1 VTPEFRERRRS
12 PRVVVNG
19 QFELRA
25 GRRIRVRL
33 IDISAY
39 GALLATD
46 ERVPVGSIGRMH
58 LLLGTGAFETK
69 IEVKREQ
76 PSSNGRGRVLG
87 VSMFAAQSMHQA
99 MLDDFLRRAGS

>member
-1 VTPEFRERRRS
+1 VTQEFRDRRRS

-19 QFELRA
+19 QFEFRA

-33 IDISAY
+33 IDISAN

-46 ERVPVGSIGRMH
+46 ERVPVGATGRMH

-69 IEVKREQ
+69 VEVKREEA
-76 PSSNGRGRVLG
+76 SGNGRGRLLG
-87 VSMFAAQSMHQA
+87 VSMFAAQAMHQA

>member
-1 VTPEFRERRRS
+1 
-12 PRVVVNG
+12 VVLSG
-19 QFELRA
+19 QVEMRA

-33 IDISAY
+33 IDISAN

-46 ERVPVGSIGRMH
+46 ERVPVGATGRMH

-69 IEVKREQ
+69 IEVKREE
-76 PSSNGRGRVLG
+76 PSSTGRGRVLG
-87 VSMFAAQSMHQA
+87 ISMFAAQSIHQA